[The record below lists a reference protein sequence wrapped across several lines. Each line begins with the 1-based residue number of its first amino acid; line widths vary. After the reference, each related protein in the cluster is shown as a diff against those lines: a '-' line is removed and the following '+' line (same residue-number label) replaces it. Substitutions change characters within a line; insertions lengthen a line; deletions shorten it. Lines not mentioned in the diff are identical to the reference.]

1 MHVISRKKLQE
12 FVARMAIPSD
22 PFDAWYH
29 LVAKN
34 YFPNFAALRKT
45 FNSVDSVKQYF
56 VFNICGNNYRIV
68 AAIHFNRQRIYIRE
82 VLTHN
87 AYDHWRAK

>member
-1 MHVISRKKLQE
+1 MHVISRKKLQD
-12 FVARMAIPSD
+12 FVDRMGIPSE

-34 YFPNFAALRKT
+34 DFPNFAALRKT
-45 FNSVDSVKQYF
+45 FNSVDSVKHFF
-56 VFNICGNNYRIV
+56 VFNISGNSYRIV
-68 AAIHFNRQRIYIRE
+68 AAIHFNKQRIYIRE

-87 AYDHWRAK
+87 KYDHWRAE